1 MDLQVQEHCTGARGD
16 YSNSSFGVGVLMVRA
31 NTGKGLG
38 LLVRAKCFSPGLAS
52 EDAVVTV
59 EVLNV
64 DSALGGF
71 GLERTFAGQS
81 IVAA

>member
-1 MDLQVQEHCTGARGD
+1 MDLQVQEHSTGARGD
-16 YSNSSFGVGVLMVRA
+16 YSNSTFGVGVLMVCA

-81 IVAA
+81 VVAA